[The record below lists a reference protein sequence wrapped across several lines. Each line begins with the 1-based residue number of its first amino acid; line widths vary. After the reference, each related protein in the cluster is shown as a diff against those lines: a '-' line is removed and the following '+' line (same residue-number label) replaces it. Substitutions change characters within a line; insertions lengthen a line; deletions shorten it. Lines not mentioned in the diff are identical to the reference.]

1 MKRKID
7 IQQFVKSQLH
17 CVITGLLLAFSSFSC
32 SVAANTELTVTV
44 RGNVTKETCDIQ
56 ADPTL
61 TLDEAYTSDLSTTE
75 AKNVK
80 EMKVSLLCGGAVKPQ
95 VNLYVAG
102 EASDAPS
109 AFKNQAAGGA
119 QNVAL
124 QLLDADDKVVLPNGI
139 VTVNTTAPGGSQDYI
154 FKAGYLATGAGEPG
168 EGTFQTTIT
177 LTVKYI

>member
-17 CVITGLLLAFSSFSC
+17 CVITSLLLAFSCFSS

-44 RGNVTKETCDIQ
+44 RGNVINETCDIQ
-56 ADPTL
+56 ADPTM

-95 VNLYVAG
+95 VNIYVAG

-109 AFKNQAAGGA
+109 AFKNQAGGGA
-119 QNVAL
+119 QHVAL
-124 QLLDADDKVVLPNGI
+124 RLQDADGNI
-139 VTVNTTAPGGSQDYI
+139 VSPNTTVTGINTVSGGSQDYI
-154 FKAGYLATGAGEPG
+154 FKAGYLATGAGAPG
-168 EGTFQTTIT
+168 EGAFQTTIT